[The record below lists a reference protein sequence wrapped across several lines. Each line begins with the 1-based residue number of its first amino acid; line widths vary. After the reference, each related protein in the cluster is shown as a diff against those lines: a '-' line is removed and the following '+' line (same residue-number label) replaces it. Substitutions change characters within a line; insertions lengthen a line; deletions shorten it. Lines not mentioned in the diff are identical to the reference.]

1 MRTMTFILPAETNME
16 DKVMYEIELN
26 GTPIKIWAKY
36 VDAHAMKEIVNLS
49 TLPFVFHHLAFMP
62 DVHGGKGMPIGGVLA
77 TRGMVIPNAVGVDIG
92 CGMCAVKTSLKVA
105 DIPSEVLRKQILRGI
120 RKQIPLGFDHH
131 KSAQDEAF
139 MPQGFDI
146 DKMTVVQR
154 QYVSATKQVGTL
166 GGGNHFLELQKDA
179 EGTLWIMIHSGSR
192 NLGAQVGNF
201 YNEKAKVLNK
211 RWYSQVP
218 VDIDMAFLPIQ
229 SDEAHAYW
237 DEMLYCV
244 EFALCNRRLMMDR
257 ICQVIGDIF
266 PDAQFEPMINLAHN
280 YAAWE
285 NHFEENVIVHRK
297 GATRARVGEI
307 GIIPGSQGTKS
318 YIVEG
323 LGNPDSFLS
332 CSHGAGRAM
341 SRSEAVRSLSLEDE
355 VARLEAQGIVHA
367 IRGQK
372 DLEEAAGAYKDIDEV
387 MACQEDLVRIV
398 TELSPVAVIK
408 G

>member
-1 MRTMTFILPAETNME
+1 
-16 DKVMYEIELN
+16 MYEIALN
-26 GTPIKIWAKY
+26 ETPLKIWAKY
-36 VDAHAMKEIVNLS
+36 VETHAMKEIFTLS

-77 TRGMVIPNAVGVDIG
+77 TKGVVVPNAVGVDIG

-131 KSAQDEAF
+131 KRAQDEAF

-146 DKMTVVQR
+146 DKMTVVKR

-166 GGGNHFLELQKDA
+166 GGGNHFLELQKDM
-179 EGTLWIMIHSGSR
+179 EGTLWVMIHSGSR
-192 NLGAQVGNF
+192 NLGAQVGSF

-211 RWYSQVP
+211 RWFSNVGP
-218 VDIDMAFLPIQ
+218 DIDMAFLPMQ
-229 SDEAHAYW
+229 TDEAHAYW
-237 DEMLYCV
+237 DEMNYCI
-244 EFALCNRRLMMDR
+244 EFALCNRKLMMER
-257 ICQVIGDIF
+257 ICQTIGDVY
-266 PDAQFEPMINLAHN
+266 PDARFEPMINIAHN
-280 YAAWE
+280 YAVWE
-285 NHFEENVIVHRK
+285 NHFDENCIVHRK
-297 GATRARVGEI
+297 GATRARAGEI

-323 LGNPDSFLS
+323 LGNVDSFQS

-341 SRSEAVRSLSLEDE
+341 SRTEAVRSLSLEAE
-355 VARLEAQGIVHA
+355 VAKLEAQGIVHA
-367 IRGQK
+367 IRGWK

-387 MACQEDLVRIV
+387 MANQTDLVKIV
-398 TELSPVAVIK
+398 TALSPVAVIK